1 MDKYQK
7 AVNIWQSWNIRTLA
21 DLERRLES
29 FRILFAYN
37 SGKIENDAVTYAD
50 TREVFENGKVCGFSG
65 SPRTLFEVH
74 NQKVCYDYLKEKII
88 QKEPIT
94 IELLLEVHRTLT
106 SGTFDEHR
114 YIDNGERP
122 GQFKRHDY
130 VTGIHEV
137 GAFPEDVPQQVE
149 ELLQELKQSGHQNP
163 LLAAAYFHAAL
174 ENIHPFADGNGRV
187 GRTMMNYWLMINNH
201 PPLVV
206 HEEHRRDY
214 YAALQHY
221 DETEDLAPLI
231 SFLQAET
238 VQTWSRQ
245 MPELICNT
253 PHHATKKTLDSI
265 CAEAAARAAEING
278 QRQAS
283 ELTPQRQEPELK

>member
-1 MDKYQK
+1 MDKYQQ
-7 AVNIWQSWNIRTLA
+7 AVKIWQDWNIRTVA
-21 DLERRLES
+21 DLELHLES
-29 FRILFAYN
+29 FRVLFAYH
-37 SGKIENDAVTYAD
+37 SGKIENDAITYSD
-50 TREVFENGKVCGFSG
+50 TREVFENGRVSGFNG

-74 NQKVCYDYLKEKII
+74 NQKVCYEFLKEKII
-88 QKEPIT
+88 QREPIT
-94 IELLLEVHRTLT
+94 TSLLLEVHRTLT

-149 ELLQELKQSGHQNP
+149 ELLQELEQSGRQNP

-187 GRTMMNYWLMINNH
+187 GRTMMNYWLMINNY

-206 HEEHRRDY
+206 HEENRRDY
-214 YAALQHY
+214 YGALQHY
-221 DETEDLAPLI
+221 DETEDLAPLV

-245 MPELICNT
+245 MPELAHDKPQRST
-253 PHHATKKTLDSI
+253 RRSLDNI
-265 CAEAAARAAEING
+265 CAEAAARATEING
-278 QRQAS
+278 QLQTH
-283 ELTPQRQEPELK
+283 ELTPQKQEPDLN